1 MELVDIVDDNLKTLY
16 SISKS
21 EAHLKGLLHKTVI
34 SEVIDSQGKILLVKQ
49 AGHKQDAGQFVSPV
63 GGHVSAGE
71 SNDDAL
77 LRETKE
83 EIGIKNFKFKLLG
96 SFIFNRQVIGR
107 HENHFFIIYKITS
120 DSNPILND
128 ESSDFKWFSKKEIIQ
143 GMSKDKKM
151 FGDALYPIWEKFN
164 SDF

>member
-1 MELVDIVDDNLKTLY
+1 MEQVDIVDNNQKTLY
-16 SISKS
+16 TISKS
-21 EAHLKGLLHKTVI
+21 DAHLKGLLHKTVI
-34 SEVIDSQGKILLVKQ
+34 SEVVSSQGKILLVKQ
-49 AGHKQDAGQFVSPV
+49 SSHKQDAGQFVSPI

-71 SNDDAL
+71 SNDQAL
-77 LRETKE
+77 MREAKE
-83 EIGIKNFKFKLLG
+83 EIGIENFKFKLLG

-128 ESSDFKWFSKKEIIQ
+128 ESSDFKWFTKKEIAQ
-143 GMSKDKKM
+143 GMSKDRKM
-151 FGDALYPIWEKFN
+151 FGDAFYPIWEKYN